1 MTSLINRVFFVSN
14 QKVHPSGQQI
24 YPQLLR
30 YRAFAGSEDS
40 GRLLQLHARCLDL
53 RKTLLVRNP
62 GQHVLYTN
70 RPEEECSAINNRLSM
85 WRIPAVSTLTT
96 DVINI
101 FLALFLVFINGFF
114 VAAEFALV
122 KIRPA
127 KLDELVENN
136 QAFAT
141 TARWLAQRMDASL
154 SACQLGITMAS
165 LGLGWIGEPAIA
177 HLLRPLLQTV
187 GVASEVWIH
196 GIAFALAFTS
206 ITAAHLVFGEQ
217 APKIYALRR
226 PEKVLLWFAPP
237 LKTFYFISYPFMIA
251 LNASTSF
258 LLQKFGVAGDSGHD
272 AVHSEDEIKALI
284 VLAQK
289 HGELSRSE
297 HRLLNAVFEFD
308 DTVCRRIM
316 QPRNSIVVFDINRPF
331 LENRSLA
338 TKTKHSRYPLCDGS
352 LDNVLGVV
360 HIKDLIDIAPDT
372 EDTLQSIARPTQFV
386 PETMRISRLLR
397 QFQETHQ
404 HMAFIVDEYGT
415 VIGCATL
422 EDVLE
427 RIVGP
432 VEDEFDT
439 NPLQIKPDGPGK
451 FIVPGGTAIAVVNR
465 QLNLHLNSIEAET
478 LSGLLTEKKGQ
489 VPSVGDRIE
498 LDGALA
504 QVLEITGSRASS
516 IRIELTEA
524 SSDEN

>member
-1 MTSLINRVFFVSN
+1 M
-14 QKVHPSGQQI
+14 
-24 YPQLLR
+24 
-30 YRAFAGSEDS
+30 
-40 GRLLQLHARCLDL
+40 
-53 RKTLLVRNP
+53 
-62 GQHVLYTN
+62 
-70 RPEEECSAINNRLSM
+70 
-85 WRIPAVSTLTT
+85 STVTT

-101 FLALFLVFINGFF
+101 IFAIILVLINGFF

-122 KIRPA
+122 KIRPSR
-127 KLDELVENN
+127 LDEQVEKN
-136 QAFAT
+136 QRFAA

-177 HLLRPLLQTV
+177 HLLRPLLQAA
-187 GVASEVWIH
+187 GVVSEIWIH
-196 GIAFALAFTS
+196 GIAFAVAFTS

-226 PEKVLLWFAPP
+226 PETILLWFALP
-237 LKTFYFISYPFMIA
+237 LKFFYFVSYPFMIA
-251 LNASTSF
+251 LNATTSF
-258 LLQKFGVAGDSGHD
+258 LLKKIGVKGASEHDS
-272 AVHSEDEIKALI
+272 VHSEDEIKALL
-284 VLAQK
+284 VLARK
-289 HGELSRSE
+289 HGELSRVE

-316 QPRNSIVVFDINRPF
+316 QPRSDIIFFDINRSF
-331 LENRSLA
+331 SECRALAKEN
-338 TKTKHSRYPLCDGS
+338 KHSRYPLCDGS

-360 HIKDLIDIAPDT
+360 HIKDLIDLSPDMET
-372 EDTLQSIARPTQFV
+372 NLRSIARPAQFV

-404 HMAFIVDEYGT
+404 HMALVVDEYGT

-439 NPLQIKPDGPGK
+439 KPLEIKPDGPGR
-451 FIVPGGTAIAVVNR
+451 FIVPGGTGIAAVNR
-465 QLNLHLNSIEAET
+465 QLKLQLDSIEAET
-478 LSGLLTEKKGQ
+478 LSGLLTERTGQ

-498 LDGALA
+498 LDGAVA
-504 QVLEITGSRASS
+504 EVLDISGSRASR
-516 IRIELTEA
+516 IRVVLSPAPSGE
-524 SSDEN
+524 S